1 MFTIDVRRS
10 VVLTFILMNLVAVS
24 ARGIPQDSESAS
36 QSPLPVSGVTLFTS
50 GVGYFQHEGLIDG
63 DVEIALAFDAEDI
76 DDLLKSLVLQDFDG
90 GTVEAVTYPSKDPI
104 GRILGSFSLNI
115 ADNPSLARL
124 LDRARGEEVR
134 IEGPSSVE
142 GAIMGIEYR
151 TQVSEGATKQVPVLN
166 LAASDGLRQVLL
178 EDIRSFRFLDPSVRA
193 ELDAALAVIADNR
206 QEDKKILT
214 LSFVGEGRRRVGV
227 SYVREVPVWKTSYR
241 LVIGDDGNAQ
251 IQGWAMVENTGENDW
266 KDVDLSLA
274 TGQPISFVM
283 DLYTPVYVPRPRV
296 RGEYGVAAAPQS
308 YERDRAMAN
317 SEASSPSVSGFA
329 AETMA
334 DEGFFEDFAKA
345 PPPEP
350 QPIDLAGG
358 VQAAADTIGESIYRI
373 RRPVNVPRRE
383 AAMLPIVN
391 TVVPIRRLSI
401 FDAGVLSNSPL
412 KAVRLTNDSGVDL
425 PAGPATLFDG
435 AFYGGDVRIPEMG
448 EGEDRLLSYAVD
460 TGSHIIVESES
471 EPEKIIRLRI
481 SDGVLES
488 TVRLVSKTEYRI
500 ERLSDEP
507 SRHLIIHPKRSGWNI
522 EGEVQPESET
532 AGTWRF
538 EVDVD
543 GNQSVT
549 MPVVE
554 EYIQSRNFSLSSL
567 RDDRIAFYLSQSV
580 IDPDTRTALVRIRTL
595 RQTVSAR
602 EAERRRIEADI
613 AVIHREQ
620 DRIRENLRSLESGSD
635 LYKRYVEILDGQ
647 EDDLIELSERLSGAK
662 NAEEAARRALADYIA
677 SI

>member
-1 MFTIDVRRS
+1 
-10 VVLTFILMNLVAVS
+10 
-24 ARGIPQDSESAS
+24 
-36 QSPLPVSGVTLFTS
+36 
-50 GVGYFQHEGLIDG
+50 
-63 DVEIALAFDAEDI
+63 
-76 DDLLKSLVLQDFDG
+76 
-90 GTVEAVTYPSKDPI
+90 
-104 GRILGSFSLNI
+104 
-115 ADNPSLARL
+115 
-124 LDRARGEEVR
+124 
-134 IEGPSSVE
+134 
-142 GAIMGIEYR
+142 
-151 TQVSEGATKQVPVLN
+151 
-166 LAASDGLRQVLL
+166 
-178 EDIRSFRFLDPSVRA
+178 
-193 ELDAALAVIADNR
+193 
-206 QEDKKILT
+206 
-214 LSFVGEGRRRVGV
+214 
-227 SYVREVPVWKTSYR
+227 
-241 LVIGDDGNAQ
+241 
-251 IQGWAMVENTGENDW
+251 
-266 KDVDLSLA
+266 
-274 TGQPISFVM
+274 
-283 DLYTPVYVPRPRV
+283 
-296 RGEYGVAAAPQS
+296 
-308 YERDRAMAN
+308 
-317 SEASSPSVSGFA
+317 
-329 AETMA
+329 
-334 DEGFFEDFAKA
+334 
-345 PPPEP
+345 
-350 QPIDLAGG
+350 
-358 VQAAADTIGESIYRI
+358 
-373 RRPVNVPRRE
+373 
-383 AAMLPIVN
+383 
-391 TVVPIRRLSI
+391 
-401 FDAGVLSNSPL
+401 
-412 KAVRLTNDSGVDL
+412 VRLTNDSGVDL

>member
-251 IQGWAMVENTGENDW
+251 IQ
-266 KDVDLSLA
+266 
-274 TGQPISFVM
+274 
-283 DLYTPVYVPRPRV
+283 
-296 RGEYGVAAAPQS
+296 
-308 YERDRAMAN
+308 
-317 SEASSPSVSGFA
+317 
-329 AETMA
+329 
-334 DEGFFEDFAKA
+334 
-345 PPPEP
+345 
-350 QPIDLAGG
+350 
-358 VQAAADTIGESIYRI
+358 
-373 RRPVNVPRRE
+373 
-383 AAMLPIVN
+383 
-391 TVVPIRRLSI
+391 
-401 FDAGVLSNSPL
+401 
-412 KAVRLTNDSGVDL
+412 
-425 PAGPATLFDG
+425 AGPWW
-435 AFYGGDVRIPEMG
+435 RIPGRM
-448 EGEDRLLSYAVD
+448 
-460 TGSHIIVESES
+460 TGKMSIC
-471 EPEKIIRLRI
+471 PWRPANLFLRHG
-481 SDGVLES
+481 SLYS
-488 TVRLVSKTEYRI
+488 RI
-500 ERLSDEP
+500 CS
-507 SRHLIIHPKRSGWNI
+507 SSAC
-522 EGEVQPESET
+522 
-532 AGTWRF
+532 AG
-538 EVDVD
+538 
-543 GNQSVT
+543 
-549 MPVVE
+549 
-554 EYIQSRNFSLSSL
+554 
-567 RDDRIAFYLSQSV
+567 
-580 IDPDTRTALVRIRTL
+580 
-595 RQTVSAR
+595 
-602 EAERRRIEADI
+602 
-613 AVIHREQ
+613 
-620 DRIRENLRSLESGSD
+620 
-635 LYKRYVEILDGQ
+635 
-647 EDDLIELSERLSGAK
+647 
-662 NAEEAARRALADYIA
+662 
-677 SI
+677 

>member
-1 MFTIDVRRS
+1 MPAVRERASFSVAVWNLFRS
-10 VVLTFILMNLVAVS
+10 VRLTVVVLT
-24 ARGIPQDSESAS
+24 
-36 QSPLPVSGVTLFTS
+36 
-50 GVGYFQHEGLIDG
+50 
-63 DVEIALAFDAEDI
+63 
-76 DDLLKSLVLQDFDG
+76 
-90 GTVEAVTYPSKDPI
+90 
-104 GRILGSFSLNI
+104 
-115 ADNPSLARL
+115 
-124 LDRARGEEVR
+124 
-134 IEGPSSVE
+134 
-142 GAIMGIEYR
+142 
-151 TQVSEGATKQVPVLN
+151 
-166 LAASDGLRQVLL
+166 
-178 EDIRSFRFLDPSVRA
+178 
-193 ELDAALAVIADNR
+193 ALAVLAIAG
-206 QEDKKILT
+206 T
-214 LSFVGEGRRRVGV
+214 
-227 SYVREVPVWKTSYR
+227 
-241 LVIGDDGNAQ
+241 VIP
-251 IQGWAMVENTGENDW
+251 QG
-266 KDVDLSLA
+266 
-274 TGQPISFVM
+274 
-283 DLYTPVYVPRPRV
+283 
-296 RGEYGVAAAPQS
+296 AAPQS
-308 YERDRAMAN
+308 YERDRALAR
-317 SEASSPSVSGFA
+317 SEAPSPSTMGFA

-358 VQAAADTIGESIYRI
+358 VQAAADTVGESIYRI
-373 RRPVNVPRRE
+373 RRPVSVPRRE

-412 KAVRLTNDSGVDL
+412 KAVRMTNDSGVDL

-435 AFYGGDVRIPEMG
+435 AFYGGDVRIPEMS
-448 EGEDRLLSYAVD
+448 EGEERLLSYAVD

-488 TVRLVSKTEYRI
+488 TVRLVSRTEYRI

-507 SRHLIIHPKRSGWNI
+507 TRHLIIHPKRSGWSI

-554 EYIQSRNFSLSSL
+554 EYIQSRDFSLSSL

-602 EAERRRIEADI
+602 ETERRRIEADI

-647 EDDLIELSERLSGAK
+647 EDDLIELSERLSTAK
-662 NAEEAARRALADYIA
+662 NAEEAARRSLADYIA
-677 SI
+677 SL